1 VRILDITLSI
11 KTQRHLDETAERIAR
26 SLERFSTGLRVNRA
40 AEDLAAFAV
49 PAGVLLPRVKGFE
62 QARRNAQDAIS
73 YLHTAESGME
83 MIDEKLQRMRVLA
96 TQAASET
103 YTSVDRAKIQTE
115 IDQLIKEIDR
125 VASATEFN
133 RLRPLTGQILDIH
146 VGAGEDETL
155 AITVTSVTVTALGIS
170 GLTVTGATNTN
181 AEDAITSLDAAMSI
195 KLGEESLL
203 GSMENRLSGIVR
215 SIGIMR
221 ENEAAAASRIRD
233 LDFAEEMMSMTRN
246 QILQQTGLA
255 MLAQANAAP
264 QAVLTII

>member
-1 VRILDITLSI
+1 MQV
-11 KTQRHLDETAERIAR
+11 
-26 SLERFSTGLRVNRA
+26 
-40 AEDLAAFAV
+40 
-49 PAGVLLPRVKGFE
+49 
-62 QARRNAQDAIS
+62 
-73 YLHTAESGME
+73 
-83 MIDEKLQRMRVLA
+83 IDEKLQRMRVLA
-96 TQAASET
+96 TQAATET
-103 YTSVDRAKIQTE
+103 YTSVDRAKIQME

-146 VGAGEDETL
+146 VGAGENETL

-203 GSMENRLSGIVR
+203 GAIENRLLNVVR
-215 SIGIMR
+215 STGIMM
-221 ENEAAAASRIRD
+221 ENEAAALSRIRD